1 MYTVPPAAVN
11 ITSSPVDNHFYPG
24 LRLNLTCYI
33 HLTSLLEPS
42 LRISATWEKSGAI
55 VTASEEELLLDP
67 NLVKLGSF
75 LYKTSLV
82 IAALDREGRDDG
94 DYVCMVNVS
103 SDNALIVG
111 FSVMSHRTVQVKG
124 IYIIGV

>member
-1 MYTVPPAAVN
+1 MHTVPPPAVN
-11 ITSSPVDNHFYPG
+11 ITSSPIDNHFYPG

-55 VTASEEELLLDP
+55 ITANEELVLDT
-67 NLVKLGSF
+67 NLVRLGSL

-82 IAALDREGRDDG
+82 ISALDREGRDDG
-94 DYVCMVNVS
+94 QYVCTVNVS
-103 SDNALIVG
+103 SDNAV
-111 FSVMSHRTVQVKG
+111 FCRVMHDHTSRR
-124 IYIIGV
+124 